1 MAVPAYTEDLT
12 DIALAE
18 LIAEGAGAGWTGINF
33 SGGAGGAPVAGPDL
47 AMQGTL

>member
-33 SGGAGGAPVAGPDL
+33 SGGGAPVAGPDL